1 MNETKKKRVTKTT
14 SVRAR
19 VTNDELE
26 RIRELAA
33 KQNKTM
39 SALIREC
46 LLCQDEKEEEKK
58 DVY

>member
-14 SVRAR
+14 YVRAR
-19 VTNDELE
+19 VTNDERE
-26 RIRELAA
+26 RFRELAE

-46 LLCQDEKEEEKK
+46 LLCQDEKEEEK
-58 DVY
+58 DVD